1 MKKES
6 QDSNIVVYL
15 YNVVIHSLSGIYYTI
30 KEERSLHLWVISSFI
45 IGIISFLLKIS
56 LLHLIIIFS
65 LQLFVFIVELLNT
78 GIENT
83 VDLITK
89 EKNIL
94 AKKAKDCGS
103 AASFL
108 AEIIALIIEIYIF
121 SMYL

>member
-6 QDSNIVVYL
+6 QDNIITYL
-15 YNVVIHSLSGIYYTI
+15 YHVIINSLNGIYYSL
-30 KEERSLHLWVISSFI
+30 KEEKSLHLWLISSIVITLISI
-45 IGIISFLLKIS
+45 ILKIN
-56 LLHLIIIFS
+56 LLDRIIILS
-65 LQLFVFIVELLNT
+65 LQVFVLIVELLNT

-94 AKKAKDCGS
+94 AKRAKDCGS

-108 AEIIALIIEIYIF
+108 AEIIALIIEILIFIKYI
-121 SMYL
+121 

>member
-6 QDSNIVVYL
+6 QDNIITYL
-15 YNVVIHSLSGIYYTI
+15 YHVIINSLNGIYYSL
-30 KEERSLHLWVISSFI
+30 KEEKSLHLWLISSIVITLISI
-45 IGIISFLLKIS
+45 ILKIN
-56 LLHLIIIFS
+56 LLDAIIILS
-65 LQLFVFIVELLNT
+65 LQVFVLIVELLNT

-94 AKKAKDCGS
+94 AKRAKDCGS

-108 AEIIALIIEIYIF
+108 AEIIALIIEISIFIKYI
-121 SMYL
+121 

>member
-30 KEERSLHLWVISSFI
+30 KEERSLHLWVISSFV
-45 IGIISFLLKIS
+45 IGVMSFLLKIS

-65 LQLFVFIVELLNT
+65 LQLFVFIIELLNT

>member
-65 LQLFVFIVELLNT
+65 LQLFVFIIELLNT

>member
-6 QDSNIVVYL
+6 QDNIITYL
-15 YNVVIHSLSGIYYTI
+15 YHVIINSLNGIYYSL
-30 KEERSLHLWVISSFI
+30 KEERSLHLWLISSIVITLISI
-45 IGIISFLLKIS
+45 ILKIN
-56 LLHLIIIFS
+56 LLDAIIILS
-65 LQLFVFIVELLNT
+65 LQVFVLIVELLNT

-94 AKKAKDCGS
+94 AKRAKDCGS

-108 AEIIALIIEIYIF
+108 AEIIALIIEISIFIKYI
-121 SMYL
+121 

>member
-6 QDSNIVVYL
+6 PDNIIEYL
-15 YNVVIHSLSGIYYTI
+15 YQVIINSLNGIYYSL
-30 KEERSLHLWVISSFI
+30 KEEKSLHLWLISSIIVMVISI
-45 IGIISFLLKIS
+45 ILKVK
-56 LLHLIIIFS
+56 LLHLIIIIS
-65 LQLFVFIVELLNT
+65 LQVFVLIIELLNT

-83 VDLITK
+83 IDLITK

-94 AKKAKDCGS
+94 AKRAKDCGS

-121 SMYL
+121 YMYL

>member
-30 KEERSLHLWVISSFI
+30 KEERSLHLWVISSFV

-65 LQLFVFIVELLNT
+65 LQLFVFIIELLNT